1 MDSISKGAETSPS
14 EKGILLFIL
23 QGSDRGL
30 PRRKM
35 AVWLLETKYWRFVT
49 HKFCKNGNF
58 YFPLR
63 NKFTTEALKKAI

>member
-14 EKGILLFIL
+14 EKGTLLFIL

-49 HKFCKNGNF
+49 HEFCKMEIF
-58 YFPLR
+58 FSSP
-63 NKFTTEALKKAI
+63 

>member
-14 EKGILLFIL
+14 EKGTLLFTL

-49 HKFCKNGNF
+49 HEFCKMEIF
-58 YFPLR
+58 IFLSVPTLR
-63 NKFTTEALKKAI
+63 PKR